1 MLEAHWE
8 PSQTSKNKISEKTV
22 MNRKPSPVF
31 PEAPHQTVAFGWAGI
46 WMHPWILLSMKF
58 FDKPGVICMSKSRE
72 TNGQLTLCRALL
84 NAVKPSLNN
93 ACWKQ
98 I

>member
-22 MNRKPSPVF
+22 MSLKPSTVF

-58 FDKPGVICMSKSRE
+58 LTNQMSFACPKVE
-72 TNGQLTLCRALL
+72 KLTL
-84 NAVKPSLNN
+84 N
-93 ACWKQ
+93 
-98 I
+98 